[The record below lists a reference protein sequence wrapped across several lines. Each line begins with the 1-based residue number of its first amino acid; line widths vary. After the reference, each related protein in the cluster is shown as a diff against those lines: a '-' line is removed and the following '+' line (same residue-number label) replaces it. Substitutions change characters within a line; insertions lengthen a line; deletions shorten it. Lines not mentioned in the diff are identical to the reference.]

1 MNLHTRPHLEIANKM
16 IEQGIKA
23 GIMQKSVLNTQSDGK
38 TVILEDGMAI
48 YFGNC
53 SYLALENDIRL
64 KEAAKAAIDRYGIQ
78 FACSRSY
85 ASLSMY
91 EEMEYLMSEIF
102 GKPTIVAPTTTL
114 AHLSTIPVLVS
125 AKDAIIFDHLV
136 HASVQNAIWM
146 VKAGGTHVELI
157 RHNRMDMLEDRIKEL
172 SAKHSRIWFMADG
185 VYSMFGDAAPMKELW
200 NLMERYENFYVYI
213 DDAHGMSWTGKHG
226 SGYALSQLPH
236 FHDKMILVTSLVKGF
251 GCSGGAIVVPD
262 KEIKQLLLNIG
273 PSLMFS
279 GPVMPAVMGAIIASA
294 KIHLSDEIT
303 ILQQSLVELIR
314 HFNNVS
320 EDLNLPL
327 IIKSENPIFFI
338 GVGSLKNGLSIGKE
352 LLDKGFLLNI
362 SSYPAVPY
370 KNSGLRAI
378 LTLHHDKQDITEML
392 HVFADILNNM
402 EDQKRINRTEI
413 HNAFKSVALIN

>member
-1 MNLHTRPHLEIANKM
+1 
-16 IEQGIKA
+16 
-23 GIMQKSVLNTQSDGK
+23 
-38 TVILEDGMAI
+38 
-48 YFGNC
+48 
-53 SYLALENDIRL
+53 
-64 KEAAKAAIDRYGIQ
+64 
-78 FACSRSY
+78 
-85 ASLSMY
+85 
-91 EEMEYLMSEIF
+91 
-102 GKPTIVAPTTTL
+102 
-114 AHLSTIPVLVS
+114 
-125 AKDAIIFDHLV
+125 
-136 HASVQNAIWM
+136 
-146 VKAGGTHVELI
+146 
-157 RHNRMDMLEDRIKEL
+157 
-172 SAKHSRIWFMADG
+172 
-185 VYSMFGDAAPMKELW
+185 MKELW

>member
-1 MNLHTRPHLEIANKM
+1 MNLHTSTHLDIANKM
-16 IEQGIKA
+16 IEQGRSA
-23 GIMQKSVLNTQSDGK
+23 GIVQKSVLNTESDGK

-53 SYLALENDIRL
+53 SYMGLENDPRL
-64 KEAAKAAIDRYGIQ
+64 KEAAKDAIDRHGIQ
-78 FACSRSY
+78 FATSRSY

-91 EEMEYLMSEIF
+91 EEMEFLMSEIF

-125 AKDAIIFDHLV
+125 GKDAIIFDHLV

-172 SAKHSRIWFMADG
+172 SAKHSKIWFMADG

-200 NLMERYENFYVYI
+200 SLMERYENFHVYI
-213 DDAHGMSWTGKHG
+213 DDAHGMSWTGKNG
-226 SGYALSQLPH
+226 SGFALSQLPH

-262 KEIKQLLLNIG
+262 KELKQLLLNIG

-303 ILQQSLVELIR
+303 ILQQSLAELIT

-320 EDLNLPL
+320 EDLHLPL
-327 IIKSENPIFFI
+327 IVKSENPVFFI

-352 LLDKGFLLNI
+352 MLDKGFLLNI

-370 KNSGLRAI
+370 KNSGLRSI
-378 LTLHHDKQDITEML
+378 VTLHHNKQDITEML
-392 HVFADILNNM
+392 HAFADILNNM
-402 EDQKRINRTEI
+402 EDQKQINRSEI
-413 HNAFKSVALIN
+413 HNAFKSVAFIN

>member
-1 MNLHTRPHLEIANKM
+1 MNLHTSTHLDIANKM
-16 IEQGIKA
+16 IEQGRSA
-23 GIMQKSVLNTQSDGK
+23 GIVQKSVLNTESDGK

-53 SYLALENDIRL
+53 SYMGLENDPRL
-64 KEAAKAAIDRYGIQ
+64 KEAAKDAIDRHGIQ
-78 FACSRSY
+78 FATSRSY

-91 EEMEYLMSEIF
+91 EEMEFLMSEIF

-125 AKDAIIFDHLV
+125 GKDAIIFDHLV

-172 SAKHSRIWFMADG
+172 SAKHSKIWFMADG
-185 VYSMFGDAAPMKELW
+185 VYSMFGDSAPMKELW
-200 NLMERYENFYVYI
+200 SLMERYENFHVYMV
-213 DDAHGMSWTGKHG
+213 DAHGMSWTGKNG
-226 SGYALSQLPH
+226 SGFALSQLPH

-262 KEIKQLLLNIG
+262 KELKQLLLNIG

-303 ILQQSLVELIR
+303 ILQQSLAELIT

-320 EDLNLPL
+320 EDLHLPL
-327 IIKSENPIFFI
+327 IVKSENPVFFI

-352 LLDKGFLLNI
+352 MLDKGFLLNI

-370 KNSGLRAI
+370 KNSGLRSI
-378 LTLHHDKQDITEML
+378 VTLHHNKQDITEML
-392 HVFADILNNM
+392 HAFADILNNM
-402 EDQKRINRTEI
+402 EDQKQINRSEI
-413 HNAFKSVALIN
+413 HNAFKSVAFIN